1 MASAK
6 LLENEAA
13 STGSLDCGVAGDLP
27 ASCVAAPVT
36 GSSNGTRKLP
46 TVKCVRLSGCTH
58 ITARQRSRRKRRG
71 GAYLVAA
78 QRHFA
83 TAASAAAYVAVMAN
97 VANAIGELG
106 LKANVTGGIQL
117 DAGLLLLLGALSD
130 LHLQCDNF
138 VLLATAKR
146 EGGGRESKCAAFVAR
161 SCHSPHYLV
170 LFLLL
175 LLLPHEHILD
185 LHALVRR
192 QVRQVGH
199 LIHG

>member
-1 MASAK
+1 M
-6 LLENEAA
+6 
-13 STGSLDCGVAGDLP
+13 
-27 ASCVAAPVT
+27 
-36 GSSNGTRKLP
+36 
-46 TVKCVRLSGCTH
+46 SGCQAAHTSQPGRG
-58 ITARQRSRRKRRG
+58 AGEREGG

-146 EGGGRESKCAAFVAR
+146 DGGGGSQSVLHLLPAAATHRIISFCFSSSCFCRMSTFSICMR
-161 SCHSPHYLV
+161 SCGVRCDRSGISSMAGGGEVMSSANPRMTQKALAATATLSLCFKLILLIYSRQFGYAHSYL
-170 LFLLL
+170 
-175 LLLPHEHILD
+175 
-185 LHALVRR
+185 
-192 QVRQVGH
+192 
-199 LIHG
+199 

>member
-1 MASAK
+1 MCQA
-6 LLENEAA
+6 
-13 STGSLDCGVAGDLP
+13 
-27 ASCVAAPVT
+27 
-36 GSSNGTRKLP
+36 
-46 TVKCVRLSGCTH
+46 VRLHTH
-58 ITARQRSRRKRRG
+58 HSQAEEQKKEKG

-117 DAGLLLLLGALSD
+117 DAGLLLLLGALPD

-146 EGGGRESKCAAFVAR
+146 ERGEGSQSVLHLLPAAATHRIISFCFSSSCFCRMSTFSICMR
-161 SCHSPHYLV
+161 SCG
-170 LFLLL
+170 
-175 LLLPHEHILD
+175 
-185 LHALVRR
+185 VRCDR
-192 QVRQVGH
+192 SGISSMAGDGEWDE
-199 LIHG
+199 LG

>member
-1 MASAK
+1 MCQA
-6 LLENEAA
+6 
-13 STGSLDCGVAGDLP
+13 
-27 ASCVAAPVT
+27 
-36 GSSNGTRKLP
+36 
-46 TVKCVRLSGCTH
+46 VRLHTH
-58 ITARQRSRRKRRG
+58 HSQAEEQKKEKG

-146 EGGGRESKCAAFVAR
+146 EGGGGVKVCCICCPQLPLTALSRSVSPPPASAA
-161 SCHSPHYLV
+161 
-170 LFLLL
+170 
-175 LLLPHEHILD
+175 
-185 LHALVRR
+185 
-192 QVRQVGH
+192 
-199 LIHG
+199 

>member
-1 MASAK
+1 MCQA
-6 LLENEAA
+6 
-13 STGSLDCGVAGDLP
+13 
-27 ASCVAAPVT
+27 
-36 GSSNGTRKLP
+36 
-46 TVKCVRLSGCTH
+46 VRLHTH
-58 ITARQRSRRKRRG
+58 HSQAEEQQQDEQEKEKG

-146 EGGGRESKCAAFVAR
+146 EGGGGSQSVLHLLPAAATHRIISFCFSSSCFCRMSTFSICMR
-161 SCHSPHYLV
+161 SCGVRCDRSGISSMAEAGGCWMSSANPRMTQKALAATATCHSAPS
-170 LFLLL
+170 
-175 LLLPHEHILD
+175 
-185 LHALVRR
+185 
-192 QVRQVGH
+192 
-199 LIHG
+199 

>member
-1 MASAK
+1 MCQA
-6 LLENEAA
+6 
-13 STGSLDCGVAGDLP
+13 
-27 ASCVAAPVT
+27 
-36 GSSNGTRKLP
+36 
-46 TVKCVRLSGCTH
+46 VRLHTH
-58 ITARQRSRRKRRG
+58 RSQAEEQEKEKG

-146 EGGGRESKCAAFVAR
+146 EGGGGSQSVLHLLPAAATHRIISFCFSSSCFCRMSTFSICMR
-161 SCHSPHYLV
+161 SCG
-170 LFLLL
+170 
-175 LLLPHEHILD
+175 
-185 LHALVRR
+185 VRCDR
-192 QVRQVGH
+192 SGISSMAGGGEGDE
-199 LIHG
+199 LG

>member
-1 MASAK
+1 MA
-6 LLENEAA
+6 
-13 STGSLDCGVAGDLP
+13 GVLP
-27 ASCVAAPVT
+27 ASCVAAQVT

-58 ITARQRSRRKRRG
+58 ITARQRSSSRMSRRKRRG

-83 TAASAAAYVAVMAN
+83 TAACAAAYVAVMAN

-146 EGGGRESKCAAFVAR
+146 VGGGGSQSVLHLLPAAATHRIISFCFSSSCFCRMSTFSICMR
-161 SCHSPHYLV
+161 SCG
-170 LFLLL
+170 
-175 LLLPHEHILD
+175 
-185 LHALVRR
+185 VRCDR
-192 QVRQVGH
+192 SGISSMAVCRGGGDQLG
-199 LIHG
+199 

>member
-1 MASAK
+1 M
-6 LLENEAA
+6 
-13 STGSLDCGVAGDLP
+13 
-27 ASCVAAPVT
+27 
-36 GSSNGTRKLP
+36 
-46 TVKCVRLSGCTH
+46 SGCQAAHTSQPGRG
-58 ITARQRSRRKRRG
+58 AGEREG

-138 VLLATAKR
+138 VLLATAR
-146 EGGGRESKCAAFVAR
+146 REREEGGVKVCCICCPQLPLTALSRSVSPPPASAA
-161 SCHSPHYLV
+161 
-170 LFLLL
+170 
-175 LLLPHEHILD
+175 
-185 LHALVRR
+185 
-192 QVRQVGH
+192 
-199 LIHG
+199 

>member
-1 MASAK
+1 
-6 LLENEAA
+6 
-13 STGSLDCGVAGDLP
+13 
-27 ASCVAAPVT
+27 
-36 GSSNGTRKLP
+36 
-46 TVKCVRLSGCTH
+46 
-58 ITARQRSRRKRRG
+58 
-71 GAYLVAA
+71 
-78 QRHFA
+78 
-83 TAASAAAYVAVMAN
+83 MAN

-117 DAGLLLLLGALSD
+117 DASLLLLLGALSD

-138 VLLATAKR
+138 VLLAPAR
-146 EGGGRESKCAAFVAR
+146 ERERERAGGVVRKCCMCVAS

-199 LIHG
+199 LIHGYSEWARDGG